1 MRTTKST
8 MVMEIMIN
16 TSLVT
21 LIYHMTIMMMMTM
34 EMMMMM
40 MVVMTMINILL
51 LMIDFAPMDKKNDYF
66 VKRDRQSNGRMKRQ
80 TQACKDAMDA
90 SKN

>member
-1 MRTTKST
+1 
-8 MVMEIMIN
+8 
-16 TSLVT
+16 
-21 LIYHMTIMMMMTM
+21 M

-66 VKRDRQSNGRMKRQ
+66 VKLDRQSNGRMKRQ
-80 TQACKDAMDA
+80 TQACRDAMDA
-90 SKN
+90 SKNWEIGIEKKMRVKDWKIKIAEM